1 MNVRTTPPP
10 WPTPGG
16 TRPPCKPPE
25 CFDILSKIEWCYDNS
40 NSWYQFVEQVV
51 VDVLKT
57 VDPGAFQWPVL
68 GVTDGSLGAAPGYV
82 GELRTQQF
90 TGTFPNV
97 TPQGVSFGQMFLAGL
112 PAGCWELSYLLQIFG
127 GQVLTGACSLD
138 MQMNPPVP
146 TTIPGNLMSYAIAT
160 AATFT
165 GPAAMASLPIA
176 CPPTPF
182 SNTAASLIAFRVNV
196 WSGTG
201 TTIPST
207 TYQFNACARRVR

>member
-16 TRPPCKPPE
+16 IPPPCKPPE

-68 GVTDGSLGAAPGYV
+68 GVTDGSLGSAPGYV

-90 TGTFPNV
+90 TGAFTNV
-97 TPQGVSFGQMFLAGL
+97 ASAGTSYGSL
-112 PAGCWELSYLLQIFG
+112 FAASVPAGCWELSYQLQVFG
-127 GQVLTGACSLD
+127 GQVLTAYCRLD
-138 MQMNPPVP
+138 SQQPSVP
-146 TTIPGNLMSYAIAT
+146 TNIPGNLQAYAIAT
-160 AATFT
+160 AGSFS
-165 GPAAMASLPIA
+165 GPQPMTTLPVI

-182 SNTAASLIAFRVNV
+182 ATATPALLIFRVNAY
-196 WSGTG
+196 SGVG
-201 TTIPST
+201 TTVPSAP
-207 TYQFNACARRVR
+207 YQFNGYARRVR